1 MKRLYYP
8 VNTPACRYQK
18 QLVLDSLFRNVLIAL
33 PKELDSFF
41 VASVVMMNFRRWFP
55 HNKVLY
61 VGSTMDIVRRMADV
75 FVDLTGYTKNDICI
89 YGAKKK
95 CDRLAE
101 WCNYGVVFA
110 TAEMLSADM
119 KDGRM
124 GSDVCLVV
132 ADDAQRAVS
141 GSHMLCEMIRTF
153 ILNKG
158 NFRILALTDN
168 RITKVASLQLIV
180 MNLQIGLIRSQ
191 SAFKDDISLTV
202 SSPRMQEIYVSI
214 THEMELVAN
223 ALVEAMGR
231 LVSLLH
237 ESGVVPSDSLQRLAN
252 FSLSLMR
259 SNVACKAPHLVDV
272 FSDLEDLFIVYDAL
286 MCDGITAFA
295 LCAQPKA
302 KRSATIGSII
312 ESNVH
317 TKEAF
322 LLPDM
327 SNVNEICSHKIPTLL
342 GIIDKALH
350 EYRSR
355 MSVGNKVV
363 FVVLCRNRG
372 PLFVTAIAAAIRKRS
387 ASIKMKTN
395 VIICEKGCT
404 MLNGACSIIVYPC
417 DSSAVNLNVG
427 FINLLICYDE
437 GLSSLYYTGKIAVG
451 NEAELYALRTN
462 GYETVRCISH
472 FIFISNFTYRERS
485 PLQNIYR
492 FASDES
498 TRECVNANIIKGA
511 QLCMDNPQLFPSIA
525 VPEIVEYWAAEDD
538 GE

>member
-1 MKRLYYP
+1 MKIRVANISRPYTSTHKWMKEQKLGIDIRYMEPFGFAHLRQQNAHDPSSSWRISDRARERLKNAANEIRSSKAQIASMKRLYYP

-61 VGSTMDIVRRMADV
+61 VGSTTDIVRRMADV

-223 ALVEAMGR
+223 ALVE
-231 LVSLLH
+231 V
-237 ESGVVPSDSLQRLAN
+237 
-252 FSLSLMR
+252 
-259 SNVACKAPHLVDV
+259 
-272 FSDLEDLFIVYDAL
+272 
-286 MCDGITAFA
+286 
-295 LCAQPKA
+295 
-302 KRSATIGSII
+302 GSII
-312 ESNVH
+312 Y
-317 TKEAF
+317 
-322 LLPDM
+322 M
-327 SNVNEICSHKIPTLL
+327 YICIY
-342 GIIDKALH
+342 II
-350 EYRSR
+350 S
-355 MSVGNKVV
+355 
-363 FVVLCRNRG
+363 
-372 PLFVTAIAAAIRKRS
+372 
-387 ASIKMKTN
+387 
-395 VIICEKGCT
+395 
-404 MLNGACSIIVYPC
+404 
-417 DSSAVNLNVG
+417 
-427 FINLLICYDE
+427 
-437 GLSSLYYTGKIAVG
+437 
-451 NEAELYALRTN
+451 
-462 GYETVRCISH
+462 
-472 FIFISNFTYRERS
+472 
-485 PLQNIYR
+485 
-492 FASDES
+492 
-498 TRECVNANIIKGA
+498 
-511 QLCMDNPQLFPSIA
+511 
-525 VPEIVEYWAAEDD
+525 
-538 GE
+538 